1 LKKRKQAL
9 ALEIEAGGAVS
20 EDDVVGVLGREG
32 LDLGLEI
39 IELLSGGYSGVD
51 SIDSICSALSS
62 FIIGGRCFNTTHVEK
77 PLAIWV
83 WTIASN

>member
-9 ALEIEAGGAVS
+9 ALEIETGGPVT

-32 LDLGLEI
+32 SDLGLEI

-51 SIDSICSALSS
+51 GLDTIAFGLVSSSSIEGLDRGDESNAA
-62 FIIGGRCFNTTHVEK
+62 HVKK
-77 PLAIWV
+77 PLSIW
-83 WTIASN
+83 I